1 MSTVGHLSPGLY
13 PPSYPCRH
21 PCAVCCQHGSL
32 PPALPLSLVV
42 SASPFHSCVSITDVF
57 RASQVLSS
65 LQDPPLTLP
74 TLLARV
80 LHSPHRQAFVSSCS
94 NRLLPWSSRSASLLH
109 EPSPALP
116 RCALPSRTCSLPRG
130 APVHFPAQLGIT
142 QTAGRDLC
150 CSAVLWMAHRATYPL
165 HSAAYVIRAPCF
177 DRSAFELCFVRP
189 LFDLCFVRPL
199 FDLCFFRSEFRSIYA
214 PNDRTALIGVWQ
226 ALLAFSG
233 SARSISG
240 ARPTSILE
248 SRVHFRFWRKFCPN
262 RQIWRLSNR
271 QISPDLAI

>member
-1 MSTVGHLSPGLY
+1 MTHDNKPTCYAMSTVGHLSPGLY

-42 SASPFHSCVSITDVF
+42 SASPFHSRVSITDVF

-65 LQDPPLTLP
+65 LQDPPSTLP

-116 RCALPSRTCSLPRG
+116 RCALPSRTCSAVQNVLASTWSPCALP
-130 APVHFPAQLGIT
+130 
-142 QTAGRDLC
+142 C
-150 CSAVLWMAHRATYPL
+150 
-165 HSAAYVIRAPCF
+165 AA
-177 DRSAFELCFVRP
+177 
-189 LFDLCFVRPL
+189 
-199 FDLCFFRSEFRSIYA
+199 
-214 PNDRTALIGVWQ
+214 W
-226 ALLAFSG
+226 
-233 SARSISG
+233 
-240 ARPTSILE
+240 
-248 SRVHFRFWRKFCPN
+248 HH
-262 RQIWRLSNR
+262 
-271 QISPDLAI
+271 PDCWS

>member
-1 MSTVGHLSPGLY
+1 M
-13 PPSYPCRH
+13 
-21 PCAVCCQHGSL
+21 
-32 PPALPLSLVV
+32 
-42 SASPFHSCVSITDVF
+42 
-57 RASQVLSS
+57 
-65 LQDPPLTLP
+65 
-74 TLLARV
+74 
-80 LHSPHRQAFVSSCS
+80 
-94 NRLLPWSSRSASLLH
+94 
-109 EPSPALP
+109 
-116 RCALPSRTCSLPRG
+116 
-130 APVHFPAQLGIT
+130 HFPAQLGIT

-150 CSAVLWMAHRATYPL
+150 CSAVLWMAHGATHPL

-262 RQIWRLSNR
+262 RQIWRSPNLAIAKSGDRQIWRLSNR
-271 QISPDLAI
+271 QIWRNLAI